1 MAFQKGKIIESV
13 IRDFQGLGMGGEKLS
28 TKGNERTFWNNGNIL
43 YLDCDGGGYMT
54 VYLSKL
60 IYQYTQKDEF

>member
-1 MAFQKGKIIESV
+1 MKKANTETDIKSRGQGKGLLRK
-13 IRDFQGLGMGGEKLS
+13 GHGE
-28 TKGNERTFWNNGNIL
+28 TFWNNGNIL

-60 IYQYTQKDEF
+60 MYQYTQKDEF